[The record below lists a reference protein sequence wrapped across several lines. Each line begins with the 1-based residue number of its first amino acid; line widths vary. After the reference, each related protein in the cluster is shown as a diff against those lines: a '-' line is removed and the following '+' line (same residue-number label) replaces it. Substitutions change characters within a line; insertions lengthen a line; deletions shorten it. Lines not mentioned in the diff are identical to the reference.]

1 MKRKCVVPELT
12 FVLLYVSDPKASAEF
27 YSRLLKRE
35 AALDRLPTFA
45 DLPLHDGAKLGL
57 WLETNVKPPA
67 RAVAGGSEI
76 MFKIADTQTLLA
88 AYADC
93 TERGV
98 PIAQT
103 PAEMN
108 FGLTFVALD
117 PDGHRLRL
125 YAPKAS

>member
-1 MKRKCVVPELT
+1 MPELT
-12 FVLLYVSDPKASAEF
+12 YILLFVSDVAISAEF

-45 DLPLHDGAKLGL
+45 DLQIYGGTKLGL
-57 WLETNVKPPA
+57 WSETAVKPSA
-67 RAVAGGSEI
+67 RAAEGGGSEI
-76 MFKIADTQTLLA
+76 MFKVSGTKELMAS
-88 AYADC
+88 YADC

-103 PAEMN
+103 PTEMN

-125 YAPKAS
+125 YAPKTA

>member
-1 MKRKCVVPELT
+1 VPQLT
-12 FVLLYVSDPKASAEF
+12 YILLYVSDPSASAEF

-35 AALDRLPTFA
+35 AALDRLPAFA
-45 DLPLHDGAKLGL
+45 DLQIYDGAKLGL
-57 WLETNVKPPA
+57 WSATAVKPA
-67 RAVAGGSEI
+67 AQAVGGGSEI
-76 MFKIADTQTLLA
+76 MFKVADTQDLMA

-125 YAPKAS
+125 YAPKAG